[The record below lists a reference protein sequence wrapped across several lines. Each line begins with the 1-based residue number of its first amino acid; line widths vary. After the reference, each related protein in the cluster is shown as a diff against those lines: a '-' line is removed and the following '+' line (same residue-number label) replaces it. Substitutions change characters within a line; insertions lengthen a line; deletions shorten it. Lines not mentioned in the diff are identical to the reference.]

1 MNRARLHL
9 TLIDRTTPTSEDIL
23 RRLLGREH
31 ANDALASGAERYM
44 LICTVPTGGIPRYAH
59 IAEFIASPEILERR
73 LMAHIDAMDAWPVI
87 PCVAVDIGYSLDP
100 SLRDH
105 LNAVLDRRQIEQLR
119 HAPARGAA

>member
-1 MNRARLHL
+1 MKSEMHL
-9 TLIDRTTPTSEDIL
+9 LLIDRSTPTSEDIL

-59 IAEFIASPEILERR
+59 IVEFIASPEILERR
-73 LMAHIDAMDAWPVI
+73 LMAHIDAVEAWPVI

-105 LNAVLDRRQIEQLR
+105 LNGALDRHQIEQLR
-119 HAPARGAA
+119 YAPARGAA